1 MEGMAQRY
9 LLLFG
14 LDGLLITHTDAGELI
29 RTRGSWE
36 TLSQLQHRSD
46 AVSSLVT
53 ETDAATAKA
62 QAGEVS
68 GVGLARYLD
77 LDVGAYGRHDDGLAG
92 LVAQARNRA
101 KAKYG
106 KEFTVVVVTGDSTA
120 DIGAAARVAD
130 AVVAV
135 EPTEARQDELRAAG
149 AGQVVPKLVG
159 LVPLV
164 LGAQVGATAV
174 TQQSSS

>member
-1 MEGMAQRY
+1 MAQRY
-9 LLLFG
+9 LLLFE
-14 LDGLLITHTDAGELI
+14 LDGLLITYTDAGELI

-77 LDVGAYGRHDDGLAG
+77 LDVGGYGPHGDGLAG
-92 LVAQARNRA
+92 LVARARERA

-106 KEFTVVVVTGDSTA
+106 TDFTVAVVTGGTA
-120 DIGAAARVAD
+120 ATIGAAAPAAD
-130 AVVAV
+130 VVIAV

-149 AGQVVPKLVG
+149 ARQVVPKLVE

-174 TQQSSS
+174 TQQSSV